1 MALDSRGNRNSS
13 KTITTTLK
21 ATEVG
26 LILLLGFSPMYVSAA
41 DPPSTTEPQT
51 RDDAGTEPTEEKPE
65 GKLRRLESLIRGA
78 TPEERAGLE
87 EERRKLS
94 AAAAGFGTDPTAIIG
109 YYQLEYG
116 HSTSTNNLRL
126 DSLTA
131 TVRVPI
137 TPNFGVMV
145 NMPYAWADLNQP
157 RGFTKDGT
165 GDMTFRA
172 GGRVYASDNVALF
185 IGTDGSF
192 PTSSSEKQLGLGK
205 YTLGP
210 GGGVAVPLARLR
222 SLLFVIAED
231 FHSIGGDPNRADL
244 HFVQVTSA
252 FNTIWTQ
259 RWWTQAIAQ
268 WNLDW
273 NNRRKT
279 TLNLQGEIGHRF
291 GEHWNVFVTPGLGVV
306 GRDTFLG
313 LDWTVQIGVR
323 WVFRTPLLPERLFK
337 SLPAS

>member
-1 MALDSRGNRNSS
+1 MVLSALSLG
-13 KTITTTLK
+13 
-21 ATEVG
+21 
-26 LILLLGFSPMYVSAA
+26 LLLFVSLVPAYASAA
-41 DPPSTTEPQT
+41 DLASTTGSQAQDEK
-51 RDDAGTEPTEEKPE
+51 GTESEEEKPE
-65 GKLRRLESLIRGA
+65 GKLRRLEALIRGA
-78 TPEERAGLE
+78 TPEERARLE
-87 EERRKLS
+87 EERRRLS

-116 HSTSTNNLRL
+116 HSTFTNNLRV

-131 TVRVPI
+131 TVRVPV
-137 TPNFGVMV
+137 TPNFGFMV
-145 NMPYAWADLNQP
+145 NMPYVWADLNQP
-157 RGFTKDGT
+157 RGFTMDGT

-172 GGRVYASDNVALF
+172 GGRLYSSDNVALF

-192 PTSSSEKQLGLGK
+192 PTSSSEKQLGTGK

-210 GGGVAVPLARLR
+210 GGAVAVPLARVR
-222 SLLFVIAED
+222 SLFFLIAED
-231 FHSIGGDPNRADL
+231 FHSVGGDPSRADL
-244 HFVQVTSA
+244 HFTQVTSA

-268 WNLDW
+268 WDLDW

-279 TLNLQGEIGHRF
+279 TLNIQGEIGHRF
-291 GEHWNVFVTPGLGVV
+291 DEHWNVFVTPGMGVV

-337 SLPAS
+337 SLPAH